1 MTGFSLFARGLSYRI
16 NQPVV
21 SSMRDAKYG
30 ASTLDELTDHTT
42 CSAWP
47 HWVRFRPV
55 VRIVRRAPPGS
66 ARSNLSVYDSMRW
79 VAWKML
85 TGDRAKYLGAVLGVA
100 FGVLLI
106 SQQTSIFVG
115 IISRTAS
122 QVIDVRGPDFWVM
135 DPHTQNADDI
145 KPLSSSDLYRVRGT
159 RGVEWAVPLYKG
171 QVRARTETGHFWQ
184 SILIGVDDD
193 TLVGAPTK
201 MLAGSLADLRRPDA
215 VVIDENGY
223 HLLWPNE
230 PMRLGR
236 ELEIND
242 RRAMV
247 VGICEVSSPFMTFP
261 VIFTRYSRA
270 MDYVPPQ
277 RRQLSFVVGRVAEG
291 NDLGRVLRA
300 IEEQTGLEAHDN
312 DEFFWTIVGY
322 YLRNT
327 GIPVNFGIT
336 ILLGFLVGAAIAGQT
351 FYLFTLENLKHFGA
365 LKAMG
370 LSNGRLVG
378 MVLLQATAVGVIGYC
393 LGIGMTAAFFEWT
406 TDLNPNLRGL
416 HLWNQVAMGTG
427 AVVVVI
433 VLLSSVMSVR
443 RVLVLEP
450 AVVFRG

>member
-1 MTGFSLFARGLSYRI
+1 
-16 NQPVV
+16 
-21 SSMRDAKYG
+21 
-30 ASTLDELTDHTT
+30 
-42 CSAWP
+42 
-47 HWVRFRPV
+47 
-55 VRIVRRAPPGS
+55 
-66 ARSNLSVYDSMRW
+66 MRW

-85 TGDRAKYLGAVLGVA
+85 TGDRAKYFGAVFGVA

-115 IISRTAS
+115 IIRRTAS
-122 QVIDVRGPDFWVM
+122 QVVDVREPDFWVM
-135 DPHTQNADDI
+135 DPYTQNADDI
-145 KPLSSSDLYRVRGT
+145 KPLSGNDLYRVRGT

-184 SILIGVDDD
+184 SILIGVDDNS
-193 TLVGAPTK
+193 LVGAPTK
-201 MLAGSLADLRRPDA
+201 MLTGALADLRRPDA
-215 VVIDENGY
+215 VIIDENGY

-230 PMRLGR
+230 PVRLGR
-236 ELEIND
+236 ELEMND
-242 RRAMV
+242 RRAVV
-247 VGICEVSSPFMTFP
+247 VGICDVSSPFITFP

-277 RRQLSFVVGRVAEG
+277 RRHLSFVVGRVTEG
-291 NDLGRVLRA
+291 HDTRSVLRA
-300 IEEQTGLEAHDN
+300 IEEQTGLEARDN
-312 DEFFWTIVGY
+312 DEFFWMIVRY
-322 YLRNT
+322 YLINT

-370 LSNGRLVG
+370 LSNKRLVG
-378 MVLLQATAVGVIGYC
+378 MVLLQATVVGVIGYC

-416 HLWNQVAMGTG
+416 HLWSQVALGTA

-433 VLLSSVMSVR
+433 VLLASMMSVR
-443 RVLVLEP
+443 RVLLLEP